1 MVSFTKYPVDMTGP
15 ADRLDVRGTEVVDL
29 SEWKDGVFKIWR

>member
-1 MVSFTKYPVDMTGP
+1 MVSFTEYPVYMTGP

-29 SEWKDGVFKIWR
+29 S